1 MITFNKI
8 RYKNFLSTGDA
19 FTEIQFDKSESTLV
33 VGENGAGKSTFLD
46 ALCFGIYGKPFRNVN
61 KPQLVNTLNGKG
73 LLVELEFTI
82 GKNNYKVRRGIKPN
96 IFEIYTNDKKHDEL
110 ADARNMQTWFETNVI
125 KMDQKSFSQVVVLG
139 SANYIPFMQLP
150 SIQRR
155 QVIEDLLG
163 INIFSLMNNLL
174 KDKIN
179 NNKDDINESDH
190 SIDKVEIE
198 LNVMGDY
205 KAKASAAR
213 KQQINDYEERRT
225 DTQKSILKVNGDIQN
240 LQDQVNEKQES
251 ISDEEKIK
259 KSVDQL
265 RSIYA
270 KVEDKIHRLEKEINF
285 FETNDNCPTCE
296 QTFEPEFKEKHVCKR
311 KQSKQ
316 ETQSGLGDMDIE
328 LEKRTKRLNDIANVI
343 SEVNNLNQ
351 QISQKNGELSGLQRA
366 LEEIVDTI
374 AELSNESADEADNKK
389 KERDLKKQL
398 KELQVKKEEL
408 INQRE
413 VLKVASVL
421 LKDGGIKAKIIKQ
434 YIPIM
439 NKLINKYLAQM
450 DFFVNFELDEE
461 FNETIKSRFRD
472 AFTYD
477 SFSEGEKMR
486 IDLALLFTWRAIA
499 KLRNSAST
507 NLLIMD
513 EVFDS
518 SLDNTGTDELL
529 RIINDLT
536 KDTNTFIISH
546 KGDTLFDKFNNVI
559 KFEKVKNFSRV
570 AA

>member
-351 QISQKNGELSGLQRA
+351 QISQKNGELSGLQRT

>member
-179 NNKDDINESDH
+179 NNKDDINESEH

-213 KQQINDYEERRT
+213 KQQINDYEKKRI
-225 DTQKSILKVNGDIQN
+225 DTQNSIHKVNSDIQN
-240 LQDQVNEKQES
+240 LQEQVNEKQES
-251 ISDEEKIK
+251 ISDEDKIK
-259 KSVDQL
+259 KSIDQL

-285 FETNDNCPTCE
+285 FETNDSCPTCE

-311 KQSKQ
+311 KESKQ

-351 QISQKNGELSGLQRA
+351 QISQKNGELSGLQRT

>member
-1 MITFNKI
+1 MIVFNKI

-19 FTEIQFDKSESTLV
+19 FTEIQFDKAESTLV

-61 KPQLVNTLNGKG
+61 KPQLINTLNGKG
-73 LLVELEFTI
+73 LLVELDFTI
-82 GKNNYKVRRGIKPN
+82 GKNTYKVRRGIKPN
-96 IFEIYTNDKKHDEL
+96 IFEVYTNGKKHDEL
-110 ADARNMQTWFETNVI
+110 ADARGMQTWFETNVI

-163 INIFSLMNNLL
+163 INIFSLMNTLL

-179 NNKDDINESDH
+179 NNKDDIAESDH
-190 SIDKVEIE
+190 AVDKVEIE
-198 LNVMGDY
+198 LNVMGDF
-205 KAKASAAR
+205 KAKASQKR
-213 KQQINDYEERRT
+213 KQMIKDYEERRT
-225 DTQKSILKVNGDIQN
+225 DTQKSILKVNGDIQD
-240 LQDQVNEKQES
+240 LQEQVNVKQES
-251 ISDEEKIK
+251 IADEEKTRKTI
-259 KSVDQL
+259 DQL
-265 RSIYA
+265 RSLYA
-270 KVEDKIHRLEKEINF
+270 KVEDKVRRIEKEIEF
-285 FETNDNCPTCE
+285 FETNDDCPTCK
-296 QTFEPEFKEKHVCKR
+296 QHIDDAFKQGHVCSR
-311 KQSKQ
+311 EESKQ
-316 ETQSGLGDMDIE
+316 ETEAGLSQMDVE
-328 LEKRTKRLNDIANVI
+328 LENRQRRLSDITTVINDIND
-343 SEVNNLNQ
+343 LNQ
-351 QISQKNGELSGLQRA
+351 KISQKNGELTGLQRS
-366 LEEIVDTI
+366 LEEVVDTI
-374 AELSNESADEADNKK
+374 AELTNESAEEADNKK

-398 KELQVKKEEL
+398 KELQAKKEEL
-408 INQRE
+408 VNQRE

-434 YIPIM
+434 YIPVM

-461 FNETIKSRFRD
+461 FNETIRSRFRD
-472 AFTYD
+472 AFSYD

-559 KFEKVKNFSRV
+559 KFEKVKNFSRI

>member
-1 MITFNKI
+1 
-8 RYKNFLSTGDA
+8 
-19 FTEIQFDKSESTLV
+19 
-33 VGENGAGKSTFLD
+33 
-46 ALCFGIYGKPFRNVN
+46 
-61 KPQLVNTLNGKG
+61 
-73 LLVELEFTI
+73 
-82 GKNNYKVRRGIKPN
+82 
-96 IFEIYTNDKKHDEL
+96 
-110 ADARNMQTWFETNVI
+110 
-125 KMDQKSFSQVVVLG
+125 MDS
-139 SANYIPFMQLP
+139 
-150 SIQRR
+150 
-155 QVIEDLLG
+155 
-163 INIFSLMNNLL
+163 
-174 KDKIN
+174 
-179 NNKDDINESDH
+179 
-190 SIDKVEIE
+190 
-198 LNVMGDY
+198 
-205 KAKASAAR
+205 
-213 KQQINDYEERRT
+213 
-225 DTQKSILKVNGDIQN
+225 
-240 LQDQVNEKQES
+240 
-251 ISDEEKIK
+251 
-259 KSVDQL
+259 
-265 RSIYA
+265 
-270 KVEDKIHRLEKEINF
+270 
-285 FETNDNCPTCE
+285 
-296 QTFEPEFKEKHVCKR
+296 
-311 KQSKQ
+311 
-316 ETQSGLGDMDIE
+316 E
-328 LEKRTKRLNDIANVI
+328 LEKRTKRLNDITNVI

-366 LEEIVDTI
+366 LEEIVDNI

-389 KERDLKKQL
+389 KERELKKQL

-413 VLKVASVL
+413 ILKVASVL

-559 KFEKVKNFSRV
+559 KFEKIKNFSRV

>member
-19 FTEIQFDKSESTLV
+19 FTELQFDKSESTLV

-73 LLVELEFTI
+73 LLVELDFTI
-82 GKNNYKVRRGIKPN
+82 GKNKYKVRRGIKPN

-179 NNKDDINESDH
+179 NNKDNISESDH

-205 KAKASAAR
+205 KAKASKAR
-213 KQQINDYEERRT
+213 KQQMNDYEKRRT
-225 DTQKSILKVNGDIQN
+225 DTQKSIHKVNGDIED
-240 LQDQVNEKQES
+240 LQKQVNEKQES

-259 KSVDQL
+259 KSIDQL

-311 KQSKQ
+311 KESKQ
-316 ETQSGLGDMDIE
+316 QTQSGLSDMDSE
-328 LEKRTKRLNDIANVI
+328 LEKRTKRLNDITNVI

-351 QISQKNGELSGLQRA
+351 QISQKNGELSGLQRT
-366 LEEIVDTI
+366 LEEIVDNI

-389 KERDLKKQL
+389 KERELKKQL

-559 KFEKVKNFSRV
+559 KFEKIKNFSRV

>member
-19 FTEIQFDKSESTLV
+19 FTELQFDKAESTLV

-61 KPQLVNTLNGKG
+61 KPQLINTLNGKG
-73 LLVELEFTI
+73 LLVELDFTI
-82 GKNNYKVRRGIKPN
+82 GKNTYKVRRGIKPN
-96 IFEIYTNDKKHDEL
+96 IFEVYTNGKKHDEL
-110 ADARNMQTWFETNVI
+110 ADARGMQSWFETNVI

-163 INIFSLMNNLL
+163 INIFSLMNTLL

-179 NNKDDINESDH
+179 NNKEDIAESDH

-198 LNVMGDY
+198 LNVMGDF

-213 KQQINDYEERRT
+213 KQQMKEYEEKRT
-225 DTQKSILKVNGDIQN
+225 NVQQSILRVNGNIED
-240 LQDQVNEKQES
+240 LQTKVTEKQES
-251 ISDEEKIK
+251 IADEGKVRQTI
-259 KSVDQL
+259 DQM

-270 KVEDKIHRLEKEINF
+270 KVEDKIHRLEKEIEF
-285 FETNDNCPTCE
+285 FESNDQCPTCE
-296 QTFEPEFKEKHVCKR
+296 QEFEPEFKEKHVCKR
-311 KQSKQ
+311 RDSKQ
-316 ETQSGLGDMDIE
+316 QTESGLVDMDTE
-328 LEKRTKRLNDIANVI
+328 LSKRTDRLNDIANVV
-343 SEVNNLNQ
+343 SEINNLNQ
-351 QISQKNGELSGLQRA
+351 QISQKNGELSGLQRT
-366 LEEIVDTI
+366 LEEVVDTI
-374 AELSNESADEADNKK
+374 AKLSSDTSEEDDNKK
-389 KERDLKKQL
+389 KERNLKKQL
-398 KELQVKKEEL
+398 KELQVKKEEY

-434 YIPIM
+434 YIPVM

-472 AFTYD
+472 AFSYD

-559 KFEKVKNFSRV
+559 KFEKVKNFSRI